1 MSPYLLSQLPDH
13 VPKLLL
19 RGVVSGEIA
28 RLASSADVVR
38 NDWVVFSGTHENTQG
53 LEQLVKAWQALEL
66 PGWELHI
73 AGHGP
78 LTPALRR
85 LAQDDHSVV
94 FHGLLDRNDN
104 ARLLSSAKI
113 GMNPQDPTVTP
124 GNVFP
129 FKIAEYL
136 AAGLHVITTRRG
148 PLEPELE
155 AGVSYIDG
163 NSSEAIAASL
173 RQAIDES
180 RHDRRTA
187 QRAALETYGP
197 QAVAASLNHLLERV
211 VRKQ

>member
-28 RLASSADVVR
+28 RLASSPEVER
-38 NDWVVFSGTHENTQG
+38 NNRVVFSGTHENTQG

-66 PGWELHI
+66 PDWKLHI

-78 LTPALRR
+78 LTSALRR

-113 GMNPQDPTVTP
+113 GMNPQDPTHHSRKRVSVQDCRVPRSGATRH
-124 GNVFP
+124 
-129 FKIAEYL
+129 YY
-136 AAGLHVITTRRG
+136 TTWT
-148 PLEPELE
+148 
-155 AGVSYIDG
+155 I
-163 NSSEAIAASL
+163 
-173 RQAIDES
+173 
-180 RHDRRTA
+180 
-187 QRAALETYGP
+187 RA
-197 QAVAASLNHLLERV
+197 
-211 VRKQ
+211 